1 MEMPA
6 EAAGGALVPA
16 PALSPWWL
24 KARLFLAVIRA
35 FRRRRGAAT
44 GIDGG
49 VATTFQRWKASCA
62 AAGVAV

>member
-24 KARLFLAVIRA
+24 KARLFPAAIRA
-35 FRRRRGAAT
+35 FW
-44 GIDGG
+44 
-49 VATTFQRWKASCA
+49 RW
-62 AAGVAV
+62 